1 MALIDT
7 KRCTEDDV
15 LVKAAC
21 HLGLYEREYSRLVDV
36 LIGGQYGSEGKG
48 NISAYLAP
56 EYDMLVRV
64 GGPNA
69 GHKVYDEPEHLN
81 FHHLPSG
88 CKNSP
93 ESKILIGPGATV
105 YIKTL
110 FEEIN
115 KFSISPDRLYIDKQ
129 TMIITN
135 RDRRTESALVETMGS
150 TGQGVG
156 SANARRIRYREPG
169 KVKLAKDYRELN
181 PYTCDTIEKLQEAFT
196 EKRKI
201 FLEGTQGTGLSL
213 YHGFYPFV
221 TSRDTTVAGCLAEA
235 GISPSRVRKIVM
247 VCRCYPIRVESPSGK
262 TSGPLREIK
271 WWEVEKRA
279 GFKRNEIK
287 KKELGSTSNKQ
298 RRVGEFEW
306 AELRRASCLNAPTD
320 IALTFVDYISKK
332 NEKARR
338 FEQLTEETIRFIE
351 DVERVACAPVSLIST
366 RFEYR
371 NIIDR
376 RAW

>member
-1 MALIDT
+1 
-7 KRCTEDDV
+7 
-15 LVKAAC
+15 
-21 HLGLYEREYSRLVDV
+21 
-36 LIGGQYGSEGKG
+36 
-48 NISAYLAP
+48 
-56 EYDMLVRV
+56 
-64 GGPNA
+64 
-69 GHKVYDEPEHLN
+69 
-81 FHHLPSG
+81 
-88 CKNSP
+88 
-93 ESKILIGPGATV
+93 
-105 YIKTL
+105 
-110 FEEIN
+110 
-115 KFSISPDRLYIDKQ
+115 
-129 TMIITN
+129 
-135 RDRRTESALVETMGS
+135 
-150 TGQGVG
+150 
-156 SANARRIRYREPG
+156 
-169 KVKLAKDYRELN
+169 
-181 PYTCDTIEKLQEAFT
+181 
-196 EKRKI
+196 
-201 FLEGTQGTGLSL
+201 
-213 YHGFYPFV
+213 
-221 TSRDTTVAGCLAEA
+221 
-235 GISPSRVRKIVM
+235 M

-306 AELRRASCLNAPTD
+306 AELRKASCLNAPTD

-351 DVERVACAPVSLIST
+351 DVESVACAPVSLIST